1 MTFSQKKS
9 KLDSIIELRSLA
21 KDYEISID
29 KRFEYVNTA
38 VELSKQTNVDSTILL
53 SNRVLSLVYLH
64 QDDYLRFKEINQKN
78 LVDGLRLNDSVSISY
93 ALHNLAWYQDVNH
106 NNDSAYYYYYNA
118 RKIYNDLDDK
128 KNEGSVLLNM
138 ANIQEYEKDYIG
150 SEENAIQAIK
160 LLEQIP
166 KDQVVLDN
174 LWSLNNLVALIS
186 ERLGNRNKA
195 VEYYN
200 KTIDISKKLENSR
213 YYYLSSINNL
223 AYTIEQKGN
232 LYKALELYQEVVADK
247 DLFEVDPDL
256 YVIAIGNVARM
267 EFAIDSSKADYSKSI
282 LFDALKV
289 TDSLDDTI
297 NEMGIY
303 GFLADIYDKT
313 SKQDSALYFSKKA
326 YDLAIKTKSNV
337 ERMDALKLMA
347 KLDGGTKGI
356 GYLNEH
362 IRLSDSL
369 LNKERNIRNKFA
381 RIEFET
387 DRIQT
392 ENQQLSKERQIFLL
406 SSVGLLVLLFLL
418 YIIISQR
425 SKNKELEFTKKQQ
438 EANEE
443 IYNLMLAQQEKVD
456 EGRTQEKKRISEELH
471 DGVLGKL
478 FGTRLS
484 LDSLNMVQTDEAVKT
499 RSQYINELKNIET
512 EIRKISHDLN
522 SDFISGTGFIDIIK
536 TLIDTQS
543 LAYQYDYK
551 FTNDNSID
559 WEELP
564 NKTKIHIYRMLQE
577 CMQNIYKHANASLV
591 KISFQLKNNVILLT
605 IEDNGSGFNINKA
618 KRGIGL
624 KNIDSRVN
632 DIKGKAEVFSKIDI
646 GTKIKISIPAHN

>member
-1 MTFSQKKS
+1 LSQENEMS
-9 KLDSIIELRSLA
+9 QILELRELA
-21 KDYEISID
+21 LSNDID
-29 KRFEYVNTA
+29 INDRIIYSKQA
-38 VELSKQTNVDSTILL
+38 SELSYKLGVDSTILK
-53 SNRVLSLVYLH
+53 SNRVLSYVYLIN
-64 QDDYLRFKEINQKN
+64 DDYPDFAEINHVN
-78 LVDGLRLNDSVSISY
+78 LKDGLKLKDSISIAY
-93 ALHNLAWYQDVNH
+93 ALHNLAWYHDVELNK
-106 NNDSAYYYYYNA
+106 DSSYFYYYNA
-118 RKIYNDLDDK
+118 RKIFSDLKDK

-138 ANIQEYEKDYIG
+138 AYIQKDEKDYIG
-150 SEENAIQAIK
+150 AEENAIQAIK
-160 LLEQIP
+160 LLESLP
-166 KDQVVLDN
+166 KNQEILDN
-174 LWSLNNLVALIS
+174 LWSLNNLVGLIS
-186 ERLGNRNKA
+186 ERLENREKA
-195 VEYYN
+195 IEYFN
-200 KTIDISKKLENSR
+200 KTIEISKKIENSR

-223 AYTIEQKGN
+223 ALTIERQGN
-232 LYKALELYQEVVADK
+232 LKSALELYKEVVEDEQ
-247 DLFEVDPDL
+247 LLNVDTDL

-267 EFAIDSSKADYSKSI
+267 EFAIDSVKADYSKSI
-282 LFDALKV
+282 LFNTLKI
-289 TDSLDDTI
+289 TDSLDDTV

-313 SKQDSALYFSKKA
+313 GKQDSALYFSKKA

-425 SKNKELEFTKKQQ
+425 SKNKELEFAKKQQ

-499 RSQYINELKNIET
+499 RSQYINELKNIEI

-536 TLIDTQS
+536 KLIDTQS

-624 KNIDSRVN
+624 KNIDSRVS